1 MPDFLPPRAPDGHEP
16 GRWEAQPPEGDGH
29 ARVVVATTTDAPQL
43 VQTGEHPPRN
53 TQAIASLGIGLAG
66 VALLVLSVGISF
78 LVTLPCEIIAVVLG
92 RQGRRRALAEG
103 IGGTRAARAGMIV
116 GWVGIALCVI
126 AAIVWIAIIVS
137 DIDVNTDFGRDSPSA
152 PTDLSAIGALL
163 RGHL

>member
-1 MPDFLPPRAPDGHEP
+1 MTDFLPPRAPDGDEP
-16 GRWEAQPPEGDGH
+16 ARWEPRPPEGDGH
-29 ARVVVATTTDAPQL
+29 ARVVVATTSDAPTL

-53 TQAIASLGIGLAG
+53 GQAIASLGIGIAG

-92 RQGRRRALAEG
+92 RHGRRRAAAEG

-137 DIDVNTDFGRDSPSA
+137 DVDVNTDFGRDSPSA
-152 PTDLSAIGALL
+152 PTDLSAIVALL

>member
-1 MPDFLPPRAPDGHEP
+1 MTDFLPPRAPDGHEP
-16 GRWEAQPPEGDGH
+16 ARWEARPPEGDGH
-29 ARVVVATTTDAPQL
+29 ARVVVATTSDAPPL

-53 TQAIASLGIGLAG
+53 GQAIASLGIGLAG

-92 RQGRRRALAEG
+92 RQGRRRAAAEG
-103 IGGTRAARAGMIV
+103 IGGTRAARIGVMV
-116 GWVGIALCVI
+116 GWVGIALCVV
-126 AAIVWIAIIVS
+126 AAIVWIVIILS